1 MPLVDNQY
9 ENPFPSKMGQELSA
23 DGMQQGEEGKAAFAS
38 GYMPVYERELA

>member
-23 DGMQQGEEGKAAFAS
+23 DGMQQGEEGKAS